1 MKNKTVRSRAPLR
14 LGLAGGGTDVSPYS
28 DLYGG
33 NVLNATID
41 MYAYCTIVMDEDSE
55 KIEFI
60 SSDMNEQW
68 SSELSASIELSGEL
82 ILHKAVYNRVVKDY
96 CESKPLPV
104 KVITCSDA
112 PPGSGLGSSSTV
124 VVAILQAYQELLN
137 LPLGE
142 YDLAYLA
149 YDIERK
155 DCMLSGGKQD
165 QYAATFGGF
174 NFMEFYKDD
183 RVIVNPLRI
192 RKEIVNE
199 IECGMLLYYTGTSR
213 DSASIIEDQMKAVN
227 SGSEKSL
234 EATHKVKQSAFLM
247 KEALLKGNI
256 KEVAR
261 LLGESWQAKRSMS
274 KSISNSM
281 IEEFYDAAIEAGA
294 ISAKIS
300 GAGGGGFMMI
310 FVNPAD
316 RYSVEQKLT
325 RFDGQFFRFHFIKEG
340 AQAWTV

>member
-1 MKNKTVRSRAPLR
+1 MKNKLVRSRAPLR
-14 LGLAGGGTDVSPYS
+14 LGLAGGGSDVSPYS

-41 MYAYCTIVMDEDSE
+41 MYAYCTIIQLDNNDV
-55 KIEFI
+55 EFI
-60 SSDMNEQW
+60 ASDMNERW
-68 SSELSASIELSGEL
+68 ASQMSTYIELEGEL
-82 ILHKAVYNRVVKDY
+82 ILHKAIYNRIVKDF
-96 CESKPLPV
+96 CNGRPLSIRV
-104 KVITCSDA
+104 TTYSDA

-124 VVAILQAYQELLN
+124 VVSILRAYQELLN

-149 YDIERK
+149 YEIERK
-155 DCMLSGGKQD
+155 DCKLSGGKQD

-192 RKEIVNE
+192 RRNIVSE
-199 IECGMLLYYTGTSR
+199 IECGMLLYFTGQSR
-213 DSASIIEDQMKAVN
+213 DSATIIEDQMNAVTK
-227 SGSEKSL
+227 GSEKSVD
-234 EATHKVKQSAFLM
+234 ATHRVKKTAILM
-247 KEALLKGNI
+247 KEALLKGDI
-256 KEVAR
+256 EELATI
-261 LLGESWQAKRSMS
+261 LGESWKAKRSMS

-281 IEEFYDAAIEAGA
+281 IDEFYDAAIEAGA

-310 FVNPAD
+310 FVKPEK
-316 RYSVEQKLT
+316 RYSVEKNLS
-325 RFDGQFFRFHFIKEG
+325 RFKGDFYRFHFTKEG